1 LRRNIGVVLQD
12 SFLFAGTVAQNIAL
26 GDPDPDMQRVVEAA
40 KLAGAHE
47 FVLNY
52 PIGYQT
58 LIGEKGMGISGG
70 QRQRICIARALY
82 HRPKIMIFDEAT
94 SALDEESQS
103 RIQENMR
110 QVLAGRTSITIA
122 HRLTTI
128 IDSDLIC
135 YINQGRVME
144 QGRHDQLT
152 DRDYLKA
159 NNYTGKYYELAQPQ
173 FNLPR
178 LQLN

>member
-1 LRRNIGVVLQD
+1 
-12 SFLFAGTVAQNIAL
+12 
-26 GDPDPDMQRVVEAA
+26 M
-40 KLAGAHE
+40 AGAHE

-52 PIGYQT
+52 PVGYQT

-70 QRQRICIARALY
+70 QRQRICFARALY
-82 HRPKIMIFDEAT
+82 HKPTIMIFDGAT
-94 SALDEESQS
+94 SALDEESQA

-128 IDSDLIC
+128 VDCDMIC
-135 YINQGRVME
+135 YINQGKVME
-144 QGRHDQLT
+144 KGRHDQLT
-152 DRDYLKA
+152 EQDYLKA
-159 NNYTGKYYELAQPQ
+159 NNFAGKYYELAQPQ

-178 LQLN
+178 LQLS